1 MKKRELREIIREELL
16 KEEYI
21 MQLFN
26 TTEKEFVHSMVS
38 NLSTL
43 LKISKKVS
51 ESSFKKYAKKV
62 FESNDEAAVK
72 KYYSDVND
80 NVKIIMKLEAELNKI
95 NNS

>member
-80 NVKIIMKLEAELNKI
+80 NIKIIMKLEAELNKI

>member
-43 LKISKKVS
+43 LKISKKS
-51 ESSFKKYAKKV
+51 
-62 FESNDEAAVK
+62 
-72 KYYSDVND
+72 
-80 NVKIIMKLEAELNKI
+80 
-95 NNS
+95 